1 MFEWDE
7 RKRASNLAKHE
18 IDFVDAVS
26 IFDGPVLE
34 VADDRRDYGEQRII
48 ALGRTSAGRF
58 SVVIYTWR
66 GGATLGRRRR
76 IISARKAG
84 ADEIEDYHRAQA
96 DTR

>member
-7 RKRASNLAKHE
+7 RKRASNIAKHE

-34 VADDRRDYGEQRII
+34 VTDDRHDYGEQRII
-48 ALGRTSAGRF
+48 ALGRTSTGRF
-58 SVVIYTWR
+58 AVVIYTWR
-66 GGATLGRRRR
+66 GSVTLGRRRR

-84 ADEIEDYHRAQA
+84 ADEIEDYRRSQA